1 MYIRIKIRCIR
12 AIHLDTMTESAST
25 LTVMAE
31 LCTAVVNETEIEMLL
46 TARFNKIYSGF
57 IFCVVSMCTTTTLYY
72 QTDFNIVYRRI
83 WSMRKVKL
91 QVLIFLSTMCQVVH
105 NFGGHIGDCCDL
117 IYFRGGFLA

>member
-1 MYIRIKIRCIR
+1 
-12 AIHLDTMTESAST
+12 MTESAST

-72 QTDFNIVYRRI
+72 QTDSISYI
-83 WSMRKVKL
+83 AAYG
-91 QVLIFLSTMCQVVH
+91 Q
-105 NFGGHIGDCCDL
+105 
-117 IYFRGGFLA
+117 